1 MSYTMQIPREPAR
14 LTVRIPWIALQPDE
28 GSHGVSETGSESTEA
43 RARSLRWMESLWD
56 GASTTTWEEHQKEE
70 VLAVFRE
77 LARESKREGAIH
89 EYVPWQPLW

>member
-1 MSYTMQIPREPAR
+1 
-14 LTVRIPWIALQPDE
+14 
-28 GSHGVSETGSESTEA
+28 
-43 RARSLRWMESLWD
+43 MESLWD

-77 LARESKREGAIH
+77 LARESKREGEIH